1 MSNTQILSPT
11 LSQQVAQ
18 FVASRSYDDIP
29 PTVRERAKL
38 VMLDA
43 IGTAF
48 AASRYPFAPIALSA
62 LSSLGTGDSVVIG
75 NQARLA
81 LRDAVVMNG
90 ILVHGLDYDDTYLP
104 GSVHLSASCIPVVLG
119 MGVHSK
125 ASGKDMLMATLL
137 GLEISARI
145 AAAAKGGFVNAGFH
159 ATGIA
164 GVFGSTVAAG
174 RLMKL
179 NAEQHALAQGV
190 ALSVTSGTLQPLQEG
205 SWTKRLHPGWAGA
218 SGITAAA
225 FARAGYVGPAQAYEG
240 HFGLYT
246 CFLGEHKSSAQPQSV
261 VEGLGETW
269 EFTRTSIKLFPACH
283 QLHAFMNCAIK
294 LSKEQSQPFSAD
306 NVESV
311 RTLIADAAVPLV
323 CEPLASK
330 LKPASSYSAQFS
342 LPYSVACALV
352 RGKFG
357 LNEIEAPSYTDAD
370 LLKLANKVSYE
381 IDPNPGFPKSRSGE
395 VIVKM
400 KDGRELRHRDNI
412 LPDEPASADAI
423 IEKFMQNTIGVL
435 TAARAQSICDA
446 VLGLEQLTD
455 AQAFAATLAMSA
467 VAENP
472 APALVAA

>member
-1 MSNTQILSPT
+1 MSNPQT

-18 FVASRSYDDIP
+18 FVASRTYDDIP
-29 PTVRERAKL
+29 PAVRERATL

-48 AASRYPFAPIALSA
+48 AASRYPFAPVALSA
-62 LSSLGTGDSVVIG
+62 LSSLGSGDSTVIG
-75 NQARLA
+75 MDATLA

-104 GSVHLSASCIPVVLG
+104 GSVHLSASCVPVVLG
-119 MGVHSK
+119 MGAHAK
-125 ASGKDMLMATLL
+125 ARGQEMVMATLL

-164 GVFGSTVAAG
+164 GVFGSAVAAG

-179 NAEQHALAQGV
+179 DAAQHTLAQGV

-240 HFGLYT
+240 RFGLYT
-246 CFLGEHKSSAQPQSV
+246 CFLGEHAAGAQPGLV
-261 VEGLGETW
+261 VEGLGDTW

-283 QLHAFMNCAIK
+283 QLHAFMNAAIT
-294 LSKEQSQPFSAD
+294 LAKEEIFSAQ
-306 NVESV
+306 NVVSI
-311 RTLIADAAVPLV
+311 RALICDAAVPLV

-342 LPYSVACALV
+342 LPYSVACALM

-357 LNEIEAPSYTDAD
+357 LNEIEAPSYTDPE
-370 LLKLANKVSYE
+370 LLKLAQKVSYE
-381 IDPNPGFPKSRSGE
+381 IDPNPDFPKSRSGE
-395 VIVKM
+395 IIVNM
-400 KDGRELRHRDNI
+400 KDGRELRCRDNI
-412 LPDEPASADAI
+412 MPDDPASAEAI
-423 IEKFMQNTIGVL
+423 VAKFMHNTDGVL
-435 TAARAQSICDA
+435 PRAKAEQVRDA
-446 VLGLEQLTD
+446 VLGIERVLD
-455 AQAFAATLAMSA
+455 AREFVRTLGKY
-467 VAENP
+467 
-472 APALVAA
+472 

>member
-1 MSNTQILSPT
+1 MTEPQT

-18 FVASRSYDDIP
+18 FVASRTFDDIAP
-29 PTVRERAKL
+29 AVRERAKL

-48 AASRYPFAPIALSA
+48 AASRYPFAPVALSA
-62 LSSLGTGDSVVIG
+62 LSSLGSGDGTVIG
-75 NQARLA
+75 MNAKLA

-104 GSVHLSASCIPVVLG
+104 GSVHLSASCVPAVLG
-119 MGVHSK
+119 MGVHVK
-125 ASGKDMLMATLL
+125 ASGQDMLMATVL

-164 GVFGSTVAAG
+164 GVFGSAVAAG
-174 RLMKL
+174 RLMQL
-179 NAEQHALAQGV
+179 DAVQHTLAQGV

-246 CFLGEHKSSAQPQSV
+246 CFLGEHKAGAQPLAV

-294 LSKEQSQPFSAD
+294 LSREQTFTAE

-342 LPYSVACALV
+342 LPYSVACALM

-357 LNEIEAPSYTDAD
+357 LNEIEAPSYTDSE

-400 KDGRELRHRDNI
+400 KDGHELRWRDNI
-412 LPDEPASADAI
+412 LPDEPASAESI
-423 IEKFMQNTIGVL
+423 VEKFMQNTDGIL
-435 TAARAQSICDA
+435 SRARAEQVRDT
-446 VLGLEQLTD
+446 VLGLERVAD
-455 AQAFAATLAMSA
+455 AGAFVGSLGKQAK
-467 VAENP
+467 
-472 APALVAA
+472 

>member
-1 MSNTQILSPT
+1 MTDPQT

-18 FVASRSYDDIP
+18 FVATCVYEDIP
-29 PTVRERAKL
+29 AHVRERAKL

-43 IGTAF
+43 IGGAF
-48 AASRYPFAPIALSA
+48 AASRYPFAPVAMQA
-62 LSSLGTGDSVVIG
+62 LSSLGSGDSAVIG
-75 NQARLA
+75 MTTKLA

-104 GSVHLSASCIPVVLG
+104 GSVHLSASCVPTVLA
-119 MGVHSK
+119 MGAQSR
-125 ASGKDMLMATLL
+125 ASGTEMLMATLL

-145 AAAAKGGFVNAGFH
+145 TAAAQGGFVNAGFH

-164 GVFGSTVAAG
+164 GAFGSTVAAG

-179 NAEQHALAQGV
+179 DAAQHTLAQGV
-190 ALSVTSGTLQPLQEG
+190 ALSFTASTLQPLQEG
-205 SWTKRLHPGWAGA
+205 SWTKRVHPGWAGA

-240 HFGLYT
+240 RFGLYT
-246 CFLGEHKSSAQPQSV
+246 CFLGAHAAGAQPPLIV
-261 VEGLGETW
+261 AGLGNQW

-283 QLHAFMNCAIK
+283 QLHAFMNAAIK
-294 LSKEQSQPFSAD
+294 LSKQQTFSAD
-306 NVESV
+306 NVASV

-342 LPYSVACALV
+342 LPYSVACALA

-357 LNEIEAPSYTDAD
+357 LPEIEAPAYTDAA
-370 LLKLANKVSYE
+370 LLALANKVSYE

-400 KDGRELRHRDNI
+400 KDGRELGCREDI
-412 LPDEPASADAI
+412 LPDEPASAEAI
-423 IEKFMQNTIGVL
+423 IAKFMQNTTGIL
-435 TAARAQSICDA
+435 SAAQA
-446 VLGLEQLTD
+446 EQLRDSVLALERVTD
-455 AQAFAATLAMSA
+455 GAAFAGMLAQ
-467 VAENP
+467 
-472 APALVAA
+472 

>member
-1 MSNTQILSPT
+1 MTESQT

-18 FVASRSYDDIP
+18 FVSSRAYEDVP
-29 PTVRERAKL
+29 PAVRGRAKL

-43 IGTAF
+43 IGNAF
-48 AASRYPFAPIALSA
+48 AASRYPFVPVALSA
-62 LSSLGTGDSVVIG
+62 LSSLGSGDSTLIG
-75 NQARLA
+75 MNATLA

-104 GSVHLSASCIPVVLG
+104 GSVHLSASCAPVVLG
-119 MGVHSK
+119 MGAHAK
-125 ASGKDMLMATLL
+125 ANGRDMLMAMVL

-145 AAAAKGGFVNAGFH
+145 AAAARGGFVNAGFH

-179 NAEQHALAQGV
+179 DAAQHTLAQGV

-225 FARAGYVGPAQAYEG
+225 FARAGYVAPAQAYEG

-246 CFLGEHKSSAQPQSV
+246 CFLGEHKAGAQPLSV
-261 VEGLGETW
+261 VEGLGEQW

-294 LSKEQSQPFSAD
+294 LAKEQTFNAD

-342 LPYSVACALV
+342 LPYSVACALA
-352 RGKFG
+352 RGRFG
-357 LNEIEAPSYTDAD
+357 LNEIEAPSYTDGE

-381 IDPNPGFPKSRSGE
+381 IDPNSGFPKSRSGE

-412 LPDEPASADAI
+412 LPDEPASAEAI
-423 IEKFMQNTIGVL
+423 VGKFMQNTDGIL
-435 TAARAQSICDA
+435 PLARAERVRDT
-446 VLGLEQLTD
+446 VLELER
-455 AQAFAATLAMSA
+455 
-467 VAENP
+467 VAEGGEFVRT
-472 APALVAA
+472 LRL

>member
-1 MSNTQILSPT
+1 MSNPQT

-18 FVASRSYDDIP
+18 FVASRTYDDIP
-29 PTVRERAKL
+29 PAVRERATL

-48 AASRYPFAPIALSA
+48 AASRYPFAPVALSA
-62 LSSLGTGDSVVIG
+62 LSSLGSGDSTVIG
-75 NQARLA
+75 MGATLA

-104 GSVHLSASCIPVVLG
+104 GSVHLSASCVPVVLG
-119 MGVHSK
+119 MGAHAK
-125 ASGKDMLMATLL
+125 ATGQEMVMATLL

-164 GVFGSTVAAG
+164 GVFGSAVAAG

-179 NAEQHALAQGV
+179 DAAQHTLAQGV

-225 FARAGYVGPAQAYEG
+225 FARAGYVGPSQAYEG
-240 HFGLYT
+240 RFGLYT
-246 CFLGEHKSSAQPQSV
+246 CFLGEHAAVAQPGLV
-261 VEGLGETW
+261 VEGLGDTW

-283 QLHAFMNCAIK
+283 QLHAFMNAAIT
-294 LSKEQSQPFSAD
+294 LAKEEIFSAQ
-306 NVESV
+306 NVVSI
-311 RTLIADAAVPLV
+311 RALICDAAVPLV

-342 LPYSVACALV
+342 LPYSVACALM

-357 LNEIEAPSYTDAD
+357 LNEIEAPSYTDPE
-370 LLKLANKVSYE
+370 LLKLAQKVSYE

-395 VIVKM
+395 IIVNM
-400 KDGRELRHRDNI
+400 KDGRELRCRDNI
-412 LPDEPASADAI
+412 MPDDPASAEAI
-423 IEKFMQNTIGVL
+423 VAKFMHNTDGVL
-435 TAARAQSICDA
+435 PRAKAEQVRDA
-446 VLGLEQLTD
+446 VLGIERVLD
-455 AQAFAATLAMSA
+455 AGEFVRTLGKY
-467 VAENP
+467 
-472 APALVAA
+472 

>member
-1 MSNTQILSPT
+1 MTSPQKT
-11 LSQQVAQ
+11 LSQRVAD
-18 FVASRSYDDIP
+18 FVASRTWESIP
-29 PTVRERAKL
+29 VAVRDRAAL

-48 AASRYPFAPIALSA
+48 AASRYEFARTALSA
-62 LSSLGTGDSVVIG
+62 LSSFGPGDSTVIG
-75 NQARLA
+75 MDARLA
-81 LRDAVVMNG
+81 LRDAAIMNG

-104 GSVHLSASCIPVVLG
+104 GSVHLSAGCVPAVLG
-119 MGVHSK
+119 LGAQTR
-125 ASGKDMLMATLL
+125 ASGRDMLIALLL
-137 GLEISARI
+137 GLEVSARI

-164 GVFGSTVAAG
+164 GAFGSTVAAG

-179 NAEQHALAQGV
+179 DAAQHALAQGI
-190 ALSVTSGTLQPLQEG
+190 ALSLTSGTLQPLQEG

-225 FARAGYVGPAQAYEG
+225 FARSNYVGPAQAYEG
-240 HFGLYT
+240 RFGLYT
-246 CFLGEHKSSAQPQSV
+246 CFLGEHAAGAQPNIV
-261 VEGLGETW
+261 VDGLGETW

-283 QLHAFMNCAIK
+283 QLHAFMNCAITLAGGQK
-294 LSKEQSQPFSAD
+294 FDAE

-311 RTLIADAAVPLV
+311 RTLICDAAVPLV

-342 LPYSVACALV
+342 LPYSVACALM

-357 LNEIEAPSYTDAD
+357 LNEIEEPSYTDPE
-370 LLKLANKVSYE
+370 LLKLAQKVSYE
-381 IDPNPGFPKSRSGE
+381 IDPNPGFPKFRSGE

-423 IEKFMQNTIGVL
+423 IGKFMQNTIEILPRVQ
-435 TAARAQSICDA
+435 AERIRDA
-446 VLGLEQLTD
+446 VLGIERVTD
-455 AQAFAATLAMSA
+455 ADGFARALSAASPSRRPLAVGA
-467 VAENP
+467 
-472 APALVAA
+472 

>member
-1 MSNTQILSPT
+1 MNTPPT
-11 LSQQVAQ
+11 LSQQVAE
-18 FVASRSYDDIP
+18 FVASRAYGDIP
-29 PTVRERAKL
+29 QTVCARAKL

-43 IGTAF
+43 IGGAF
-48 AASRYPFAPIALSA
+48 AASRYPFAPVALSA
-62 LSSLGTGDSVVIG
+62 LSSLGSGDCTVIG
-75 NQARLA
+75 TAATLA

-104 GSVHLSASCIPVVLG
+104 GSVHLSASCVPVVLG
-119 MGVHSK
+119 MGAHAK
-125 ASGKDMLMATLL
+125 ASGRDMLMATVL

-164 GVFGSTVAAG
+164 GVFGSAVAAG
-174 RLMKL
+174 RLMQL
-179 NAEQHALAQGV
+179 DAAQHTLAQGV

-246 CFLGEHKSSAQPQSV
+246 CFLGEHKAGAQPQSV

-294 LSKEQSQPFSAD
+294 LSKEQTFSAD
-306 NVESV
+306 NVDSV
-311 RTLIADAAVPLV
+311 RTLICDAAVPLV

-330 LKPASSYSAQFS
+330 LKPSSSYSAQFS
-342 LPYSVACALV
+342 LPYSVACALM

-357 LNEIEAPSYTDAD
+357 LNEIEAPSYTDD
-370 LLKLANKVSYE
+370 ELLKLANKVSYE

-400 KDGRELRHRDNI
+400 KDGRELRWRDNI
-412 LPDEPASADAI
+412 LPDEPASAESI
-423 IEKFMQNTIGVL
+423 VEKFMQNTDGIL
-435 TAARAQSICDA
+435 SHARAEQIRDA
-446 VLGLEQLTD
+446 VLGLEQVVEGG
-455 AQAFAATLAMSA
+455 AFVRTLSQ
-467 VAENP
+467 
-472 APALVAA
+472 

>member
-1 MSNTQILSPT
+1 MSNPQT

-18 FVASRSYDDIP
+18 FVASRTYDDIP
-29 PTVRERAKL
+29 PAVRERATL

-48 AASRYPFAPIALSA
+48 AASRYPFAPVALSA
-62 LSSLGTGDSVVIG
+62 LSSLGSGDSTVIG
-75 NQARLA
+75 MDATLA

-104 GSVHLSASCIPVVLG
+104 GSVHLSASCVPVVLG
-119 MGVHSK
+119 MGAHAK
-125 ASGKDMLMATLL
+125 ATGQEMVMATLL

-145 AAAAKGGFVNAGFH
+145 AAAAQGGFVNAGFH

-164 GVFGSTVAAG
+164 GVFGSAVAAG

-179 NAEQHALAQGV
+179 DAAQHTLAQGV

-218 SGITAAA
+218 SGVTAAA
-225 FARAGYVGPAQAYEG
+225 FARAGYVGPSQAYEG
-240 HFGLYT
+240 RFGLYT
-246 CFLGEHKSSAQPQSV
+246 CFLGEHAAGAQPGLV
-261 VEGLGETW
+261 VEGLGDTW

-283 QLHAFMNCAIK
+283 QLHAFMNAAIT
-294 LSKEQSQPFSAD
+294 LAKEEIFSAQ
-306 NVESV
+306 NVVSI
-311 RTLIADAAVPLV
+311 RALICDAAVPLV

-342 LPYSVACALV
+342 LPYSVACALM

-357 LNEIEAPSYTDAD
+357 LNEIEAPSYTDPE
-370 LLKLANKVSYE
+370 LLKLAQKVSYE

-395 VIVKM
+395 IIVNM
-400 KDGRELRHRDNI
+400 KDGRELRCRDNI
-412 LPDEPASADAI
+412 MPDDPASAEAI
-423 IEKFMQNTIGVL
+423 VAKFMHNTDGVL
-435 TAARAQSICDA
+435 PRAMAEQVRVA
-446 VLGLEQLTD
+446 VLGIERVLD
-455 AQAFAATLAMSA
+455 AREFVRTLGKY
-467 VAENP
+467 
-472 APALVAA
+472 

>member
-1 MSNTQILSPT
+1 MSNPQT

-18 FVASRSYDDIP
+18 FVASRTYDDIP
-29 PTVRERAKL
+29 PAVRERATL

-48 AASRYPFAPIALSA
+48 AASRYPFAPVAMSA
-62 LSSLGTGDSVVIG
+62 LSSLGSGDSTVIG
-75 NQARLA
+75 MDATLA

-104 GSVHLSASCIPVVLG
+104 GSVHLSASCVPVVLG
-119 MGVHSK
+119 MGAHAK
-125 ASGKDMLMATLL
+125 ATGQEMVMATLL

-145 AAAAKGGFVNAGFH
+145 AAAAQGGFVNAGFH

-164 GVFGSTVAAG
+164 GVFGSAVAAG
-174 RLMKL
+174 RLMQL
-179 NAEQHALAQGV
+179 DAAQHTLAQGV

-240 HFGLYT
+240 RFGLYT
-246 CFLGEHKSSAQPQSV
+246 CFLGEHAAGAQPDSV
-261 VEGLGETW
+261 VEGLGDTW

-283 QLHAFMNCAIK
+283 QLHAFMNAAIT
-294 LSKEQSQPFSAD
+294 LAKEEIFSAQ
-306 NVESV
+306 NVVSI
-311 RTLIADAAVPLV
+311 RALICDAAVPLV

-342 LPYSVACALV
+342 LPYSVACALM

-357 LNEIEAPSYTDAD
+357 LNEIEAPSYTDPE
-370 LLKLANKVSYE
+370 LLKLAQKVSYE

-395 VIVKM
+395 IIVNM
-400 KDGRELRHRDNI
+400 KDGRELRCRDNI
-412 LPDEPASADAI
+412 MPDDPASAEAI
-423 IEKFMQNTIGVL
+423 VAKFMHNTDGVL
-435 TAARAQSICDA
+435 PRAKAEQVRDA
-446 VLGLEQLTD
+446 VLGIERVLD
-455 AQAFAATLAMSA
+455 AREFVRTLGKY
-467 VAENP
+467 
-472 APALVAA
+472 

>member
-1 MSNTQILSPT
+1 MNTPPT
-11 LSQQVAQ
+11 LSQQVAE
-18 FVASRSYDDIP
+18 FVASRAYGDIP
-29 PTVRERAKL
+29 QTVCARAKL
-38 VMLDA
+38 VMVDA
-43 IGTAF
+43 IGGAF
-48 AASRYPFAPIALSA
+48 AASRYPFAPVALSA
-62 LSSLGTGDSVVIG
+62 LSSLGSGDSTVIG
-75 NQARLA
+75 TAATLA

-104 GSVHLSASCIPVVLG
+104 GSVHLSASCVPVVLG
-119 MGVHSK
+119 MGAHAK
-125 ASGKDMLMATLL
+125 ASGRDMLMATVL

-164 GVFGSTVAAG
+164 GVFGSAVAAG
-174 RLMKL
+174 RLMQL
-179 NAEQHALAQGV
+179 DAAQHTLAQGV

-246 CFLGEHKSSAQPQSV
+246 CFLGEHKAGAQPQSV

-294 LSKEQSQPFSAD
+294 LSKEQTFSAD
-306 NVESV
+306 NVDSV
-311 RTLIADAAVPLV
+311 RTLICDAAVPLV

-330 LKPASSYSAQFS
+330 LKPSSSYSAQFS
-342 LPYSVACALV
+342 LPYSVACALM

-357 LNEIEAPSYTDAD
+357 LNEIEAPSYTDD
-370 LLKLANKVSYE
+370 ELLKLANKVSYE
-381 IDPNPGFPKSRSGE
+381 IDPHPGFPKSRSGE

-400 KDGRELRHRDNI
+400 KDGRELRWRDNI
-412 LPDEPASADAI
+412 LPDEPASAESI
-423 IEKFMQNTIGVL
+423 VEKFMQNTDGIL
-435 TAARAQSICDA
+435 SHARAEQIRDA
-446 VLGLEQLTD
+446 VLGLEQVVEGG
-455 AQAFAATLAMSA
+455 AFVRTLSQ
-467 VAENP
+467 
-472 APALVAA
+472 

>member
-1 MSNTQILSPT
+1 MSNSLT

-18 FVASRSYDDIP
+18 FVASREYDDVP
-29 PTVRERAKL
+29 QPVRDRAKL

-48 AASRYPFAPIALSA
+48 AASRYPFAPVALSA
-62 LSSLGTGDSVVIG
+62 LSSLGSGDSVVIG
-75 NQARLA
+75 MDTTLA

-104 GSVHLSASCIPVVLG
+104 GSVHLSASCVPVVLG
-119 MGVHSK
+119 MGAHAK
-125 ASGKDMLMATLL
+125 ASGKEMLMACVL

-164 GVFGSTVAAG
+164 GAFGSTVAAG

-179 NAEQHALAQGV
+179 DAAQHTLAQGV
-190 ALSVTSGTLQPLQEG
+190 ALSVTAGTLQPLQEG

-225 FARAGYVGPAQAYEG
+225 FARSGYVGPAQAYEG
-240 HFGLYT
+240 RFGLYT
-246 CFLGEHKSSAQPQSV
+246 CFLGEHKAGAQPDTV
-261 VEGLGETW
+261 VEGLGDTW

-283 QLHAFMNCAIK
+283 QLHAFMNAAITLAK
-294 LSKEQSQPFSAD
+294 QQTFSAD

-311 RTLIADAAVPLV
+311 RTLICDAAVPLV

-342 LPYSVACALV
+342 LPYSVACALM

-357 LNEIEAPSYTDAD
+357 LNEIEAPSFTDAA

-381 IDPNPGFPKSRSGE
+381 IDPHPGFPKSRSGE

-400 KDGRELRHRDNI
+400 KDGRELRCRDNI

-423 IEKFMQNTIGVL
+423 IEKFMHNTDGVL
-435 TAARAQSICDA
+435 PATQAKQILDS
-446 VLGLEQLTD
+446 VLGLERVTD
-455 AQAFAATLAMSA
+455 GGEFVRMLGK
-467 VAENP
+467 
-472 APALVAA
+472 

>member
-1 MSNTQILSPT
+1 MSSVAKT
-11 LSQQVAQ
+11 LSQRVAD
-18 FVASRSYDDIP
+18 FVATRTCDDIP
-29 PTVRERAKL
+29 VAVRERAAL
-38 VMLDA
+38 IMLDA

-48 AASRYPFAPIALSA
+48 AASRYPFAPVALSA
-62 LSSLGTGDSVVIG
+62 LGSLSSGDGVVIG
-75 NQARLA
+75 MEAKLA

-104 GSVHLSASCIPVVLG
+104 GSVHLSASCVPVVLG
-119 MGVHSK
+119 MGAH
-125 ASGKDMLMATLL
+125 ARANGKDMLMACLL

-179 NAEQHALAQGV
+179 DAAQHTLAQGV

-225 FARAGYVGPAQAYEG
+225 FARSGYVGPAQAYEG
-240 HFGLYT
+240 RFGLYT
-246 CFLGEHKSSAQPQSV
+246 CFLGEHKSGAQPDTV
-261 VEGLGETW
+261 VEGLGDIW

-283 QLHAFMNCAIK
+283 QLHAFMNAAIK
-294 LSKEQSQPFSAD
+294 LSHGQTFSAD

-311 RTLIADAAVPLV
+311 RTLICDAAVPLV
-323 CEPLASK
+323 CEPLQSK

-342 LPYSVACALV
+342 LPYAVACALMH
-352 RGKFG
+352 GKFG
-357 LNEIEAPSYTDAD
+357 LNEIEAPSYTDTE
-370 LLKLANKVSYE
+370 LLKLAHKVSYE

-400 KDGRELRHRDNI
+400 KDGRELRCRDNI
-412 LPDEPASADAI
+412 LPDEPASAGAI
-423 IEKFMQNTIGVL
+423 IEKFMHNTDGIL
-435 TAARAQSICDA
+435 PRARAERVRDA
-446 VLGLEQLTD
+446 VLGIERVLDGD
-455 AQAFAATLAMSA
+455 AFVRTLGK
-467 VAENP
+467 
-472 APALVAA
+472 

>member
-1 MSNTQILSPT
+1 MSSTQQT
-11 LSQQVAQ
+11 LSQRVAE
-18 FVASRSYDDIP
+18 FVASRTYEAIP
-29 PTVRERAKL
+29 TSARERAKL

-48 AASRYPFAPIALSA
+48 AASRYPFAPVALSA
-62 LSSLGTGDSVVIG
+62 LSSLGSGGNGDSVVIG
-75 NQARLA
+75 MDAKLA

-104 GSVHLSASCIPVVLG
+104 GSVHLSASCVPVVLG
-119 MGVHSK
+119 MGAHTK
-125 ASGKDMLMATLL
+125 ASGKEMLMACLL

-164 GVFGSTVAAG
+164 GAFGSTVAAG

-179 NAEQHALAQGV
+179 DAAQHALAQGI

-205 SWTKRLHPGWAGA
+205 SWTKRMHPGWAGA

-225 FARAGYVGPAQAYEG
+225 FARSGYVGPAQAYEG
-240 HFGLYT
+240 RFGLYT
-246 CFLGEHKSSAQPQSV
+246 CFLGEHAAGAQPSLV

-283 QLHAFMNCAIK
+283 QLHAFMNAAIT
-294 LSKEQSQPFSAD
+294 LSKEQTFNAD
-306 NVESV
+306 NVTSV
-311 RTLIADAAVPLV
+311 RTLICDAAVPLV

-342 LPYSVACALV
+342 LPYSVACALM

-357 LNEIEAPSYTDAD
+357 LNEIEAPSYTDAA

-400 KDGRELRHRDNI
+400 KDGRELRCRDNI
-412 LPDEPASADAI
+412 LPDEPASAEAI
-423 IEKFMQNTIGVL
+423 IEKFMQNTDGIFP
-435 TAARAQSICDA
+435 S
-446 VLGLEQLTD
+446 
-455 AQAFAATLAMSA
+455 AQATQIRDSVLRLEEMPDVDSFVRALGAGKPQA
-467 VAENP
+467 VRGAS
-472 APALVAA
+472 

>member
-1 MSNTQILSPT
+1 MNTPPT
-11 LSQQVAQ
+11 LSQQVAE
-18 FVASRSYDDIP
+18 FVASRAYGDIP
-29 PTVRERAKL
+29 QTVCARAKL

-43 IGTAF
+43 IGGAF
-48 AASRYPFAPIALSA
+48 AASRYPFAPVALSA
-62 LSSLGTGDSVVIG
+62 LSSLGSGDSTVIG
-75 NQARLA
+75 TAATLA

-104 GSVHLSASCIPVVLG
+104 GSVHLSASCVPVVLG
-119 MGVHSK
+119 MGAHAK
-125 ASGKDMLMATLL
+125 ASGRDMLMATVL

-164 GVFGSTVAAG
+164 GVFGSAVAAG
-174 RLMKL
+174 RLMQL
-179 NAEQHALAQGV
+179 DAAQHTLAQGV

-246 CFLGEHKSSAQPQSV
+246 CFLGEHKAGAQPQSV

-294 LSKEQSQPFSAD
+294 LSKEQTFSAD
-306 NVESV
+306 NVDSV
-311 RTLIADAAVPLV
+311 RTLICDAAVPLV

-330 LKPASSYSAQFS
+330 LKPSSSYSAQFS
-342 LPYSVACALV
+342 LPYSVACALM

-357 LNEIEAPSYTDAD
+357 LNEIEAPSYTDD
-370 LLKLANKVSYE
+370 ELLKLANKVSYE

-400 KDGRELRHRDNI
+400 KDGRELRWRDNI
-412 LPDEPASADAI
+412 LPDEPASAESI
-423 IEKFMQNTIGVL
+423 VEKFMQNTDGIL
-435 TAARAQSICDA
+435 SHARAEQIRDA
-446 VLGLEQLTD
+446 VLGLEQVVEGG
-455 AQAFAATLAMSA
+455 AFVRTLSQ
-467 VAENP
+467 
-472 APALVAA
+472 

>member
-1 MSNTQILSPT
+1 MSNTPKT
-11 LSQQVAQ
+11 LSQCVAD
-18 FVASRSYDDIP
+18 FVASRTYEAIP
-29 PTVRERAKL
+29 ETVRERAKL

-62 LSSLGTGDSVVIG
+62 LSSLGSGDSAVIG
-75 NQARLA
+75 MDAKLA

-90 ILVHGLDYDDTYLP
+90 TLVHGLDYDDTYLP
-104 GSVHLSASCIPVVLG
+104 GSVHLSASCVPTVLG
-119 MGVHSK
+119 MGAHTK
-125 ASGKDMLMATLL
+125 ATGKEMLMACLL

-174 RLMKL
+174 CLMKL
-179 NAEQHALAQGV
+179 DAAQHALAQGI

-225 FARAGYVGPAQAYEG
+225 FARSGYVGPAQAYEG
-240 HFGLYT
+240 RFGLYT
-246 CFLGEHKSSAQPQSV
+246 CFLGEHAAGAQPSLV

-283 QLHAFMNCAIK
+283 QLHAFMNAAIT
-294 LSKEQSQPFSAD
+294 LSQEQTFSAE

-311 RTLIADAAVPLV
+311 RALICDAAVPLV

-357 LNEIEAPSYTDAD
+357 LNEIEAPSYTDPD
-370 LLKLANKVSYE
+370 LLRLAHKVNYE

-400 KDGRELRHRDNI
+400 KDGRELRCRDNI
-412 LPDEPASADAI
+412 LPDEPASAEAI
-423 IEKFMQNTIGVL
+423 IEKFMQNTDGILQTV
-435 TAARAQSICDA
+435 RAERIRDT
-446 VLGLEQLTD
+446 VLGLERLTD
-455 AQAFAATLAMSA
+455 VREFVRTLGA
-467 VAENP
+467 VEHVQMVREMVNS
-472 APALVAA
+472 

>member
-1 MSNTQILSPT
+1 MTNSNT
-11 LSQQVAQ
+11 LSQQVAK
-18 FVASRSYDDIP
+18 FVASSAYGDIP
-29 PTVRERAKL
+29 SPVRERAKL
-38 VMLDA
+38 VMIDA

-48 AASRYPFAPIALSA
+48 AASRYPFAPVAMSA
-62 LSSLGTGDSVVIG
+62 LSSLGSGDSTVIG
-75 NQARLA
+75 LDAKLA

-104 GSVHLSASCIPVVLG
+104 GSVHLSASCVPTVLG
-119 MGVHSK
+119 MGAHTK
-125 ASGKDMLMATLL
+125 ASGKEMLMACLL
-137 GLEISARI
+137 GLEVTARI
-145 AAAAKGGFVNAGFH
+145 AAAAQGGFVNAGFH

-164 GVFGSTVAAG
+164 GVFGSAVAAG

-179 NAEQHALAQGV
+179 DAAQHTLAQGV

-225 FARAGYVGPAQAYEG
+225 FARSGYVGPAKAYEG
-240 HFGLYT
+240 RFGLYT
-246 CFLGEHKSSAQPQSV
+246 CFLGEHAASAQPGLV
-261 VEGLGETW
+261 AKGLGDTW

-283 QLHAFMNCAIK
+283 QLHAFMNAAIK
-294 LSKEQSQPFSAD
+294 LSHEQTFSAD

-311 RTLIADAAVPLV
+311 RTLICDAAVPLV

-357 LNEIEAPSYTDAD
+357 LNEIEAPAYTDPE
-370 LLKLANKVSYE
+370 LLKLAHKVSYE

-395 VIVKM
+395 VIINM
-400 KDGRELRHRDNI
+400 KDGRELRCRDNI
-412 LPDEPASADAI
+412 MPDEPASAEAI
-423 IEKFMQNTIGVL
+423 IAKFMQNTDGIL
-435 TAARAQSICDA
+435 PCARAERVREA
-446 VLGLEQLTD
+446 VLGIEQVTDGNELTRM
-455 AQAFAATLAMSA
+455 LGK
-467 VAENP
+467 
-472 APALVAA
+472 

>member
-1 MSNTQILSPT
+1 MMTTEKT

-18 FVASRSYDDIP
+18 FVASRTFEDIP
-29 PTVRERAKL
+29 SAVRERATL

-43 IGTAF
+43 IGTAY
-48 AASRYPFAPIALSA
+48 AASRYPFAPVALSA
-62 LSSLGTGDSVVIG
+62 LSSLGSGDSTVIG
-75 NQARLA
+75 TAATLA

-90 ILVHGLDYDDTYLP
+90 VLVHGLDYDDTYLP
-104 GSVHLSASCIPVVLG
+104 GSVHLSASCVPVVLG
-119 MGVHSK
+119 MGAHAK
-125 ASGKDMLMATLL
+125 ASGRDMLMATVL

-164 GVFGSTVAAG
+164 GVFGSAVAAG
-174 RLMKL
+174 RLMQL
-179 NAEQHALAQGV
+179 DAAQHTLAQGV

-246 CFLGEHKSSAQPQSV
+246 CFLGEHKAGAQPQSV

-294 LSKEQSQPFSAD
+294 LSKEQTFSAD
-306 NVESV
+306 NVDSV
-311 RTLIADAAVPLV
+311 RTLICDAAVPLV

-330 LKPASSYSAQFS
+330 LKPSSSYSAQFS
-342 LPYSVACALV
+342 LPYSVACALM

-357 LNEIEAPSYTDAD
+357 LNEIEAPSYTDD
-370 LLKLANKVSYE
+370 ELLKLANKVSYE

-400 KDGRELRHRDNI
+400 KDGRELRWRDNI
-412 LPDEPASADAI
+412 LPDEPASAESI
-423 IEKFMQNTIGVL
+423 VEKFMQNTDGIL
-435 TAARAQSICDA
+435 SHARAEQIRDA
-446 VLGLEQLTD
+446 VLGLEQVVEGG
-455 AQAFAATLAMSA
+455 AFVRTLSQ
-467 VAENP
+467 
-472 APALVAA
+472 

>member
-1 MSNTQILSPT
+1 MSNPQT

-18 FVASRSYDDIP
+18 FVASRTYDDIP
-29 PTVRERAKL
+29 PAVRERATL

-48 AASRYPFAPIALSA
+48 AASRYPFAPVALSA
-62 LSSLGTGDSVVIG
+62 LSSLGSGDSTVIG
-75 NQARLA
+75 MDATLA

-104 GSVHLSASCIPVVLG
+104 GSVHLSASCVPVVLG
-119 MGVHSK
+119 MGAHAKTTGREMV
-125 ASGKDMLMATLL
+125 MATLL

-145 AAAAKGGFVNAGFH
+145 AAAAQGGFVNAGFH

-164 GVFGSTVAAG
+164 GVFGSAVAAG

-179 NAEQHALAQGV
+179 DAAQHTLAQGV

-240 HFGLYT
+240 RFGLYT
-246 CFLGEHKSSAQPQSV
+246 CFLGEHAAGAQPDAV
-261 VEGLGETW
+261 VEGLGDTW

-283 QLHAFMNCAIK
+283 QLHAFMNAAIT
-294 LSKEQSQPFSAD
+294 LAKEEIFSAQ
-306 NVESV
+306 NVVSI
-311 RTLIADAAVPLV
+311 RALICDAAVPLV

-342 LPYSVACALV
+342 LPYSVACALM

-357 LNEIEAPSYTDAD
+357 LNEIEAPSYTDPE
-370 LLKLANKVSYE
+370 LLKLAQKVSYE

-395 VIVKM
+395 IIVNM
-400 KDGRELRHRDNI
+400 KDGRELRCRDNI
-412 LPDEPASADAI
+412 MPDDPASAEAI
-423 IEKFMQNTIGVL
+423 VAKFMHNTDGVL
-435 TAARAQSICDA
+435 PRAKAEQVRDA
-446 VLGLEQLTD
+446 VLGIERVLD
-455 AQAFAATLAMSA
+455 AREIVRTLGKY
-467 VAENP
+467 
-472 APALVAA
+472 

>member
-1 MSNTQILSPT
+1 MSSTPKT
-11 LSQQVAQ
+11 LSQQVAD
-18 FVASRSYDDIP
+18 FVASRTWDAIP
-29 PTVRERAKL
+29 AAVRERAAL
-38 VMLDA
+38 IMLDA

-48 AASRYPFAPIALSA
+48 AASRYPFAPVAMSA
-62 LSSLGTGDSVVIG
+62 LSSLGSGDGVVIG
-75 NQARLA
+75 MDAKLA

-104 GSVHLSASCIPVVLG
+104 GSVHLSASCVPVVLG
-119 MGVHSK
+119 MGAHTK
-125 ASGKDMLMATLL
+125 ASGNEMLMACVL

-145 AAAAKGGFVNAGFH
+145 AGAAKGGFLNAGFH

-179 NAEQHALAQGV
+179 DAAQHTLAQGV

-225 FARAGYVGPAQAYEG
+225 FARSGYVGPAQAYEG
-240 HFGLYT
+240 RFGLYT
-246 CFLGEHKSSAQPQSV
+246 CFLGEHKAGAAPDTV
-261 VEGLGETW
+261 VAGLGDIW

-283 QLHAFMNCAIK
+283 QLHAFMNAAIK
-294 LSKEQSQPFSAD
+294 LSSAQTFNAD
-306 NVESV
+306 NVASV
-311 RTLIADAAVPLV
+311 RTLICDAAVPLV
-323 CEPLASK
+323 CEPLQSK

-342 LPYSVACALV
+342 LPYAVACALV

-357 LNEIEAPSYTDAD
+357 LNEIEAPSYTDAE
-370 LLKLANKVSYE
+370 LLKLAHKVSYE

-400 KDGRELRHRDNI
+400 KDGRELRCRDNI
-412 LPDEPASADAI
+412 LPDEPASAEAI
-423 IEKFMQNTIGVL
+423 IGKFMHNTDGIL
-435 TAARAQSICDA
+435 SRARAERVRDA
-446 VLGLEQLTD
+446 VLGIERVTDGRGFVRTLELKAAGKK
-455 AQAFAATLAMSA
+455 AQAG
-467 VAENP
+467 V
-472 APALVAA
+472 